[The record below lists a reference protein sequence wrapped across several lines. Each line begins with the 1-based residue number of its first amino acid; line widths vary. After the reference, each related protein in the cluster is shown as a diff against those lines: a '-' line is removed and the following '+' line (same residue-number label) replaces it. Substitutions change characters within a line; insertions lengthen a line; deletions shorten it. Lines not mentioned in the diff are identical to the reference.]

1 MALSPSPG
9 NNAFRRS
16 AIIATSAIAIL
27 FSGNALAQTASA
39 GGPANCNRL
48 GPTTAGVKCA
58 IKELDHRIGAANAT
72 AAAAREQD
80 ACGQFLLKGVA
91 DKKWTQAEILA
102 QAGGKFTPGNVCEV
116 AKRRGFDRRAS
127 LGSGPTGAD

>member
-1 MALSPSPG
+1 MALSPSPR

-48 GPTTAGVKCA
+48 GPTDSGVKCA
-58 IKELDHRIGAANAT
+58 IKELDHRIGAANA
-72 AAAAREQD
+72 AAAAAKKEGAASD
-80 ACGQFLLKGVA
+80 LAKACIGFLTQGVA
-91 DKKWTQAEILA
+91 DKKWTQPEILA
-102 QAGGKFTPGNVCEV
+102 QVGGKLTAENACAV
-116 AKRRGFDRRAS
+116 ARNQGFDQKAS
-127 LGSGPTGAD
+127 L